1 MFQVTL
7 ILFFS
12 FMEWAQ
18 RILLSVTDDFVD
30 QFRSI
35 GIVEALASIFKIGN
49 RKVLCDAVSGIW
61 NDCSVVMKTNIASR
75 SSLLRKFLVKLA
87 QRVALISLPPRSPS
101 WRYQSISS
109 SLGANLSTSTD
120 GTGTSSGSTKQVN
133 IDQTDTSSLEEDMDV
148 PEIVEE
154 IIDLLLTGLRDSVC
168 CHPNIV
174 L

>member
-101 WRYQSISS
+101 WRYQ
-109 SLGANLSTSTD
+109 
-120 GTGTSSGSTKQVN
+120 
-133 IDQTDTSSLEEDMDV
+133 
-148 PEIVEE
+148 
-154 IIDLLLTGLRDSVC
+154 
-168 CHPNIV
+168 V
-174 L
+174 LKFY